1 MKRLETQMSVAT
13 LRNSEIFQLLD
24 GRVEAAVA
32 AAARIIGPGVVAQR
46 IDQYLSVLRQV
57 NPILDGGSVLAMGA
71 SEGPLVGHILRKL
84 RAAKLDHL
92 VESEE
97 DERQLVGRILAGSE
111 DV

>member
-1 MKRLETQMSVAT
+1 MKRLKTEMIMAT
-13 LRNSEIFQLLD
+13 LRNSEICQLLD
-24 GRVEAAVA
+24 GRAEAAIVA
-32 AAARIIGPGVVAQR
+32 VARIIGPGLIAER
-46 IDQYLSVLRQV
+46 IKEYLLVLRQV
-57 NPILDGGSVLAMGA
+57 TPIMDGGSVLAMGA

-97 DERQLVGRILAGSE
+97 DERQLVRRILTGKE

>member
-1 MKRLETQMSVAT
+1 MSLDLVAVDVDA
-13 LRNSEIFQLLD
+13 LHRFAF
-24 GRVEAAVA
+24 EAF
-32 AAARIIGPGVVAQR
+32 
-46 IDQYLSVLRQV
+46 
-57 NPILDGGSVLAMGA
+57 LAMGA

-97 DERQLVGRILAGSE
+97 DEKQLVGRILAGRE

>member
-1 MKRLETQMSVAT
+1 VAT
-13 LRNSEIFQLLD
+13 LRNSGICQLLD
-24 GRVEAAVA
+24 GRAETAIAAV
-32 AAARIIGPGVVAQR
+32 ARIIGPGLVAQR

-57 NPILDGGSVLAMGA
+57 NPILDGGSILAMGA

-97 DERQLVGRILAGSE
+97 DELRLVGRILAGRE

>member
-1 MKRLETQMSVAT
+1 MKMQTPST
-13 LRNSEIFQLLD
+13 S
-24 GRVEAAVA
+24 
-32 AAARIIGPGVVAQR
+32 GPGLVAQR
-46 IDQYLSVLRQV
+46 INEYSSVLRHV
-57 NPILDGGSVLAMGA
+57 TPIMDGGSVMAMGA

-97 DERQLVGRILAGSE
+97 DERQLVGRILVARE